1 MRTTHTQGLRRFGTV
16 FTTLCL
22 TASLVP
28 ATALAEGGIGPQGAD
43 PQQFVATVP
52 NDEGK
57 TTFETLNGNSQQGGL
72 AVIADETNQSV
83 TVNGN
88 IENAA
93 NIGVVDYAY
102 GANTDVTITG
112 DVDVTVKDQ
121 GPGGIVVGASNGEAN
136 LTAGNVN
143 YTGNGEGNAV
153 VANAAEGGTTNVT
166 VGKINA
172 TNAEAAVINIA
183 TSGGKT
189 NVTTGGIEAKNT
201 YAGAM
206 VGTGGLGPQATKP
219 ITFASTSSLTVNG
232 DVSGASE
239 AGLMVSATEGQANA
253 TVLGNVTAVGVG
265 AFVAANDDGKAD
277 VLVNGTI
284 KGGKAGVMFAGTTS
298 NISVTTWK
306 IESDGEIVTSN
317 GLYASADSG
326 QTPDPSKS
334 VNYIVRL
341 EQPKEGGK
349 LFATDATGAALRT
362 SHGYQVANADQTILA
377 KVDLQPGYRVVAA
390 YNGDGTK
397 TKLTM
402 DSNGNYYVVVPEG
415 GGVYLSVE
423 LALVDCAVV
432 FQNEDGTVLHKDV
445 VKYGDTPSYTGDVPT
460 KAADENYTYTFAGWK
475 PEISPVTGDVTYV
488 ATFNAKLKSAPTP
501 TPASATD
508 KKESTVTNAATP
520 KTALATTGTA
530 AGKQVTAKLPA
541 AGDASMTLPLVSA
554 LSLGAVALVA
564 GGACTRKRR

>member
-43 PQQFVATVP
+43 PAQFAAVVP

-72 AVIADETNQSV
+72 AVIGDETNQSV

-93 NIGVVDYAY
+93 NIGVVDVAY
-102 GANTDVTITG
+102 DAKTDVTITG

-121 GPGGIVVGASNGEAN
+121 GPGGVVVGASNGEAN

-219 ITFASTSSLTVNG
+219 ITSASTSSLTVNG

-284 KGGKAGVMFAGTTS
+284 RGGKAGVMLAGTTS

-317 GLYASADSG
+317 ELYASADSG

-362 SHGYQVANADQTILA
+362 SHGYQVANAEDTIIA

-423 LALVDCAVV
+423 LALIDCAVV

-445 VKYGDTPSYTGDVPT
+445 VKYGDTPSYKGDVPT
-460 KAADENYTYTFAGWK
+460 KAADENYTYVFAGWK

-488 ATFNAKLKSAPTP
+488 ATFNAKPKPKQTPDPAPE
-501 TPASATD
+501 
-508 KKESTVTNAATP
+508 KKESTAAKAATTATT
-520 KTALATTGTA
+520 KTALATTGTTRQA
-530 AGKQVTAKLPA
+530 TPKLPA
-541 AGDASMTLPLVSA
+541 AGDASIAAPLVSV
-554 LSLGAVALVA
+554 LSLGAAALVA
-564 GGACTRKRR
+564 GGIHTRKRR

>member
-16 FTTLCL
+16 LTALCL

-28 ATALAEGGIGPQGAD
+28 ASALAEEGIGPQGAD
-43 PQQFVATVP
+43 PQQFVAVVP
-52 NDEGK
+52 NEQGQ
-57 TTFETLNGNSQQGGL
+57 TTFDTLDGNSEKGGL
-72 AVIADETNQSV
+72 AIIASDEGQSA

-102 GANTDVTITG
+102 GANTNVTITG
-112 DVDVTVKDQ
+112 DVDVAVKDQ
-121 GPGGIVVGASNGEAN
+121 SPGGIVVGASNGEAN
-136 LTAGNVN
+136 LTAGNLN

-189 NVTTGGIEAKNT
+189 NVQVAGIEAKDT
-201 YAGAM
+201 YAGAV
-206 VGTGGLGPQATKP
+206 VGTGGLGMQATKP
-219 ITFASTSSLTVNG
+219 SASTASLNVNG
-232 DVSGASE
+232 DVSGARE
-239 AGLMVSATEGQANA
+239 VGLMVSATEGQANA
-253 TVLGNVTAVGVG
+253 TVMGNVTAVGAGV
-265 AFVAANDDGKAD
+265 FVAANDDGNAD

-284 KGGKAGVMFAGTTS
+284 KGGKAGVMFAGTMS

-306 IESDGEIVTSN
+306 IESDGEILASSE
-317 GLYASADSG
+317 LFASADSG
-326 QTPDPSKS
+326 ETPDPSKS

-341 EQPKEGGK
+341 EQPKQGGK

-362 SHGYQVANADQTILA
+362 SHDYQVANAGDKVLV
-377 KVDLQPGYRVVAA
+377 KVDLQPGYRILAA

-402 DSNGNYYVVVPEG
+402 DSNGNYFVVVPEG

-423 LALVDCAVV
+423 LATIDCAVV

-445 VKYGDTPSYTGDVPT
+445 VKYGDTPSYAGDVPT
-460 KAADENYTYTFAGWK
+460 KAEDENYTYTFAGWK
-475 PEISPVTGDVTYV
+475 PEISPVTGDVVYV
-488 ATFNAKLKSAPTP
+488 ATFNATP
-501 TPASATD
+501 KQTTTKAESPA
-508 KKESTVTNAATP
+508 TVTTAAT
-520 KTALATTGTA
+520 KTALASTGV
-530 AGKQVTAKLPA
+530 GKQATGKLPA
-541 AGDASMTLPLVSA
+541 AGDATIAQSLASA
-554 LSLGAVALVA
+554 LSLGGVALVA
-564 GGACTRKRR
+564 SGVRTRKRR